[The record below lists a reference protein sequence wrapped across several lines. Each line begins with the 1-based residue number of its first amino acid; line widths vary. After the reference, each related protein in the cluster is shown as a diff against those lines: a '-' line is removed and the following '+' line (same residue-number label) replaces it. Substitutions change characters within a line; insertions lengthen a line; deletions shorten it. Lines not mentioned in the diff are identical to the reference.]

1 MSNKIHEMCT
11 LFVGPSLQG
20 IDSKLLA
27 HENLIVRPP
36 IRRGDIESLI
46 EQSPPSNIAIVDG
59 IFHAHPAVGHA
70 EILSALRAG
79 WKIWGLSSMGAIR
92 ACEMD
97 ILGMKGFGDVYR
109 QFSSDPNMSDDEVT
123 LIHQEQ
129 EPFLSI
135 SEPMIHIRFFL
146 RHWLNERIITVEQ
159 EQSLIHKIKN
169 MWYGYRTLKFLRE
182 ALLELPVAAEK
193 IDIALKNFSTYRI
206 KSLDLIEFLKLQPW
220 TRTVN

>member
-1 MSNKIHEMCT
+1 MSNKIYEMCT

-135 SEPMIHIRFFL
+135 SEPMVHIRFFL

-220 TRTVN
+220 TRPVN